1 MKTSLFL
8 FAVLLFV
15 HGATLP
21 ATKTEMVASD
31 SPTTLASDLREQD
44 ATVKVFFVRDMFT
57 AEQRQALWNTLE
69 NWKQERQ
76 TNLTVRF
83 LNGGETGG
91 LIDCLGCLTLTKQ
104 EAATS
109 KEKRRASFNRLR
121 WDKTGRLVSA
131 WIGFD
136 RAITEPQKLTRL
148 LARMLD
154 AEELLRV
161 SSRKD
166 Q

>member
-1 MKTSLFL
+1 MKTSLFA
-8 FAVLLFV
+8 FVVFLLV
-15 HGATLP
+15 HVVTVPGK
-21 ATKTEMVASD
+21 KTAMVASD
-31 SPTTLASDLREQD
+31 TTITSNFWEQD
-44 ATVKVFFVRDMFT
+44 ASVKVFFVRGMFT
-57 AEQRQALWNTLE
+57 SEQRQALWGTLQ
-69 NWKQERQ
+69 NWKQEQ
-76 TNLTVRF
+76 ATSLTTRF

-91 LIDCLGCLTLTKQ
+91 LIDCLGCLTLTK
-104 EAATS
+104 ETLTS
-109 KEKRRASFNRLR
+109 KGKRQASFNRLR

-154 AEELLRV
+154 AEELLRIGD
-161 SSRKD
+161 RKD

>member
-1 MKTSLFL
+1 MKTFL
-8 FAVLLFV
+8 LAFVVLLVV
-15 HGATLP
+15 HLVP
-21 ATKTEMVASD
+21 APEKKTGMVTSD
-31 SPTTLASDLREQD
+31 AATLASDVSKQE

-57 AEQRQALWNTLE
+57 VEQRQALWATLE
-69 NWKQERQ
+69 NWKREKEIG
-76 TNLTVRF
+76 LPARF
-83 LNGGETGG
+83 LNAGETGG

-109 KEKRRASFNRLR
+109 NGKHQASFNRLR

-136 RAITEPQKLTRL
+136 RGITEPQKLTRL

-154 AEELLRV
+154 AEELLRAG
-161 SSRKD
+161 SR
-166 Q
+166 